1 MGFTSR
7 ISLSFLLISSFA
19 CAQVDDLRFFEPKK
33 DGITFPAGFLKGV
46 GESTYQNGGHNYW
59 PSLGYR
65 PRSNWT
71 WHEEECKTHF
81 TLYRQRK
88 GGWAF
93 LCMKKSSPIDR
104 GERVGISADVWNRMF
119 DDIKLMKKLGVN
131 AIRFELPWTDINPE
145 KGFFNEEAL
154 AYFDRYLDALIENG
168 ITPFIQ
174 LFWLVEPKWFFDLGG
189 FSKEENIKYYVEYAK
204 KVFGRYGHKVHHWCS
219 LSEPGV
225 VSACGYILGTHPP
238 AKRACFRQAGHVLA
252 NLFKT
257 HIQTYETLKAMPHGD
272 KAQIGIVHQIM
283 HFEPKSKKNRL
294 HRSTANF
301 MNYVFC
307 HDVIMKFFKDGE
319 FEFKPMRG
327 KPIRF
332 TDTRA
337 PNSFDFFGMS
347 IYSRMTM
354 GPAPTCRKGEIMQDM
369 VWSINPQSMYDAIKE
384 AATLGKPIYVT
395 ENGFADA
402 KDDRRPIGI
411 VSYLNALKQAMDDG
425 YDVRG
430 YFHWSLLDNYEWNM
444 GHDKKFGLFEVNTGS
459 PNPEDKER
467 KARPS
472 AKLYKEYVKIAP
484 AA

>member
-1 MGFTSR
+1 MRFTAKT
-7 ISLSFLLISSFA
+7 ILSFLLLSSFVYA
-19 CAQVDDLRFFEPKK
+19 KTDDSRFFKPKK
-33 DGITFPAGFLKGV
+33 DGITFPKGFLKGV
-46 GESTYQNGGHNYW
+46 GESTYQNGGHNFW
-59 PSLGYR
+59 PTLGYR

-81 TLYRQRK
+81 TLDRK
-88 GGWAF
+88 REGGRSF
-93 LCMKKSSPIDR
+93 LCLKKSSPIDR
-104 GERVGISADVWNRMF
+104 GERVGISADVWNRMH

-145 KGFFNEEAL
+145 KGLFNEEAL
-154 AYFDRYLDALIENG
+154 AYFDKYLDALIENG

-189 FSKEENIKYYVEYAK
+189 FEKEENIDYYVAYAK
-204 KVFGRYGHKVHHWCS
+204 KVFERYGNKVHHWCS

-238 AKRACFRQAGHVLA
+238 AKRGCFRQAGQVLA

-257 HIQTYETLKAMPHGD
+257 HIQTYEALKAMPHGD

-283 HFEPKSKKNRL
+283 HFEPKNKNNRL
-294 HRSTANF
+294 HKGVSNF

-332 TDTRA
+332 TDKRA
-337 PNSFDFFGMS
+337 PDSFDFFGMS

-444 GHDKKFGLFEVNTGS
+444 GHDKKFGLFEVNTAS

-472 AKLYKEYVKIAP
+472 AKLYKEYVKIAS
-484 AA
+484 